1 MGGSAVASEITAP
14 ADTFP
19 RLLGR
24 NARQFA
30 DRPAIRHKD
39 LGIWQTLTWAQ
50 VFEDVRAY
58 AQRAW
63 KVAEARKQEHWAR
76 EFVEHGP
83 QATFEASQVLW
94 RHMRSLRPDWPSPE
108 ERREDLAH
116 HIALK
121 QLIDRA
127 AGAFVAAHR

>member
-1 MGGSAVASEITAP
+1 MKP
-14 ADTFP
+14 
-19 RLLGR
+19 
-24 NARQFA
+24 
-30 DRPAIRHKD
+30 
-39 LGIWQTLTWAQ
+39 
-50 VFEDVRAY
+50 EDVRAY

-63 KVAEARKQEHWAR
+63 KAAETRKQEHWAR
-76 EFVEHGP
+76 EYVEHGP
-83 QATFEASQVLW
+83 QTTFEASQVLW

-127 AGAFVAAHR
+127 AGAFVAADR

>member
-1 MGGSAVASEITAP
+1 MIGRDRCQGSDRRQRARSTARVESK
-14 ADTFP
+14 TTHGRP
-19 RLLGR
+19 RHDILSGMK
-24 NARQFA
+24 AE
-30 DRPAIRHKD
+30 D
-39 LGIWQTLTWAQ
+39 L
-50 VFEDVRAY
+50 RAY

-94 RHMRSLRPDWPSPE
+94 RHMRSIRPDWPSPE

>member
-1 MGGSAVASEITAP
+1 MIGHDRRQGSDRRQRAGPQEWVEWKT
-14 ADTFP
+14 TH
-19 RLLGR
+19 GR
-24 NARQFA
+24 R
-30 DRPAIRHKD
+30 RHDILSGMKP
-39 LGIWQTLTWAQ
+39 
-50 VFEDVRAY
+50 EDVRAY
-58 AQRAW
+58 AQRGW
-63 KVAEARKQEHWAR
+63 KVAETRKQEHWAR

-121 QLIDRA
+121 ELIDRA
-127 AGAFVAAHR
+127 AGAFVAAHH